1 MNQTIERYI
10 AYHKQIERRMDG
22 SAGGVFGAF
31 LETLVKDDYYFS
43 GTRFN
48 DKMQLEHCLT
58 NNPEEIK
65 SFSGF
70 APLKSNANI
79 VFNQIIVALKEG
91 GKVLFCGTESE
102 CKELKELVPS
112 TENLILIDV
121 ITTGFIVPE
130 LFDKY
135 IKEASFQY
143 GEPVV
148 NVRFINKEYRSK
160 YAKRIT
166 LASGRTVYIK
176 TKQSFD
182 YLCENGYYQDSSVNT
197 SEENDLQHRI
207 GDITIGG
214 YEPLV
219 DNDGLGYTYISI
231 NTDKGKDLFEKSK
244 KRLVVVSSND
254 EVLDRCIIR
263 NKPSSKKLSNQI
275 LQDKSIDEIANSLKY
290 SGIKGK
296 LINRFASLYFVI
308 MRLIDMSQLKLGPIL
323 KFIKYNFFTKGVKTD
338 YKHRG
343 YIFFAPHTAI
353 SFGKGATIEL
363 HGPLDIGVKRVR
375 SAKTETRVWMQPQS
389 HIIVHEHGMFG
400 YGSDIEVY
408 TGATL
413 EIGNLFSN
421 SDITII
427 CGKHIKL
434 GNTVNLAKGTTVR
447 DTNGHLVAL
456 QGFKMLR
463 PVEIGNHTWV
473 CSNST
478 IMPGVTLGDGVI
490 VGSDTYVTKNVL
502 SFTMVQ
508 GNPAVEVAKPL
519 YFRM

>member
-1 MNQTIERYI
+1 MNNIIERHI

-22 SAGGVFGAF
+22 SAGGVFGAI
-31 LETLVKDDYYFS
+31 LETLAKEDYYFS

-48 DKMQLEHCLT
+48 EKMQLEHYLT
-58 NNPEEIK
+58 CSPEEIK
-65 SFSGF
+65 SLSGF
-70 APLKSNANI
+70 VPLKSNNKIAYD
-79 VFNQIIVALKEG
+79 QITTALNEG
-91 GKVLFCGTESE
+91 KKVLFCGTVSE
-102 CKELKELVPS
+102 CIKLKELVPS
-112 TENLILIDV
+112 SENLLLIDV
-121 ITTGFIVPE
+121 ITTGFILPE

-135 IKEASFQY
+135 LKETALQY
-143 GEPVV
+143 SESVV
-148 NVRFINKEYRSK
+148 NVRFQNKEYRSK

-166 LASGRTVYIK
+166 LASGRTIFIK

-182 YLCENGYYQDSSVNT
+182 YLWENGYYLDPTVDSSK
-197 SEENDLQHRI
+197 ENDLQHRI

-231 NTDKGKDLFEKSK
+231 NTEKGKELFEKSK
-244 KRLVVVSSND
+244 KRLVVVSSNE
-254 EVLDRCIIR
+254 EVLDSCIVQ
-263 NKPSSKKLSNQI
+263 NKPSLKKNTNLN
-275 LQDKSIDEIANSLKY
+275 LQDNSIDEIANSLKY
-290 SGIKGK
+290 SGTKEK
-296 LINRFASLYFVI
+296 LIFRFSSLYFI
-308 MRLIDMSQLKLGPIL
+308 IKRLIEISQLKPVPIY
-323 KFIKYNFFTKGVKTD
+323 KFFKYNFFTKGVKTD

-343 YIFFAPHTAI
+343 YIFFAPYTAI
-353 SFGKGATIEL
+353 SFGKGATIDL
-363 HGPLDIGVKRVR
+363 QGPLDIGVKRVK
-375 SAKTETRVWMQPQS
+375 SSKTETRLWMQPQS

-400 YGSDIEVY
+400 YGSNIEVY
-408 TGATL
+408 KGATL

-490 VGSDTYVTKNVL
+490 VGSDTYVTKSVD